1 MTASDPLPNAPAS
14 FLVDD
19 DWQVGVYRTP
29 FARAE
34 LSRRGWQRLRLKEWH
49 YISLTT
55 DEWFV
60 AVGLVNLGYVGNLF
74 SYAVDRVQGRPAVE
88 YGALSPLGRA
98 LSIAASSVDGTTSW
112 KSRDATVSVAAKGG
126 WNLELDI
133 PLGSERLRGSAR
145 IEARESLAM
154 LHRLGPDRLAYT
166 HKAAGWPAS
175 GQLELGA
182 RSIRLDGGLAASD
195 WTRSQ
200 ANRVTEWKWAS
211 MSGFLRDGT
220 AIGLNL
226 SAEVYDDQNGHSVEN
241 AVWLNGEVRRLS
253 GVHFE
258 MPSDQRP
265 CAGSLGASAATKSKS
280 SSNPWALGKNTR
292 TSAWCEPISYNR
304 TAVSKAA
311 SAATRSPVALG
322 SSKRICRSGE
332 LRLSWKSTATRAG
345 SALPKPKHCNASTGA
360 RCRSSD

>member
-154 LHRLGPDRLAYT
+154 LHRLGPGRLAYT

-258 MPSDQRP
+258 MPSDPKTMRWLI
-265 CAGSLGASAATKSKS
+265 GSLGSDEVEIEF
-280 SSNPWALGKNTR
+280 
-292 TSAWCEPISYNR
+292 EP
-304 TAVSKAA
+304 
-311 SAATRSPVALG
+311 L
-322 SSKRICRSGE
+322 
-332 LRLSWKSTATRAG
+332 
-345 SALPKPKHCNASTGA
+345 GA
-360 RCRSSD
+360 REEHTNFGLVRTDFVQPYGRFEGRVCGHEVAGCFGVVETHLSVW